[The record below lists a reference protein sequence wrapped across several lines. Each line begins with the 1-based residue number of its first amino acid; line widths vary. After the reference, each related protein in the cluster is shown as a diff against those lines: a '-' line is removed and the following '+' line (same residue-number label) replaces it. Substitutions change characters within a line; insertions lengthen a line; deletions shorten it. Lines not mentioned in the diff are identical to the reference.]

1 LSDKLELAKEIWEKA
16 LGELQIHVSKA
27 NYSTWL
33 SNSQGISYQDNIF
46 IVGVPSMFVAEWLS
60 TRLYSLVKQ
69 TLTNVT
75 GRDVDIRFTIPS
87 QDKLQASP
95 LASANQP
102 DGGTSSK
109 ATKYRFNPRYTFDNF
124 VVGNLNRLAYAASV
138 EVAEKPGYTYNPL
151 FLHSTA
157 GQGKTH
163 LLHAIGH
170 VAANNGLQ
178 AAYTTS
184 EQFTNEFVLAVRQK
198 RVEDFRSKFRN
209 VHVLLLDDIQF
220 LANKTQTLQC
230 FIHIFCELHNNN
242 RQIVIAADR
251 SPEDIASFSNELR
264 SRLQWGLVAD
274 IQPPDFETR
283 LAILQAKATDMMTPG
298 LEEAL
303 RIIAERI
310 HENVRQLEGAL
321 AYLTAR
327 AKLSGVNITPETI
340 NKLLTGTTYN
350 PDTRLIATAVA
361 DYFNLPVEEL
371 TGKKR
376 DRRAV
381 LARQITMYLMRE
393 ESSCSFAEIGKEL
406 GNRNH
411 ATALHGYGKIAREMN
426 IDPNLRTQISEIKNT
441 INLHKSSS

>member
-1 LSDKLELAKEIWEKA
+1 MESAKEVWEKA

-33 SNSQGISYQDNIF
+33 SSSQGISCQDNIF
-46 IVGVPSMFVAEWLS
+46 IVGIPNTFVAEWLS
-60 TRLYSLVKQ
+60 TRLYPLVKQ
-69 TLTNVT
+69 TLTNIM
-75 GRDVDIRFTIPS
+75 GRDIDIRFTVPS
-87 QDKLQASP
+87 QGTLQTGP
-95 LASANQP
+95 LAPASQP

-109 ATKYRFNPRYTFDNF
+109 ATQYRFNPKYTFDNF

-138 EVAEKPGYTYNPL
+138 EVAEKPGCAYNPL
-151 FLHSTA
+151 FLHSTT

-170 VAANNGLQ
+170 VAAKNGLQ

-184 EQFTNEFVLAVRQK
+184 ERFTNEFVLAVRQK
-198 RVEDFRSKFRN
+198 RVEDFRSKFRDI
-209 VHVLLLDDIQF
+209 HVLLFDDVQF
-220 LANKTQTLQC
+220 LANKKQTLEC
-230 FIHIFCELHNNN
+230 FLHIFCELHNNN

-251 SPEDIASFSNELR
+251 SPEHIASFNNKLR

-303 RIIAERI
+303 RIIAERL
-310 HENVRQLEGAL
+310 HDNVRQLEGAL

-327 AKLSGVNITPETI
+327 AKLTGVNITPETI
-340 NKLLTGTTYN
+340 NKLLTGTSHN

-361 DYFNLPVEEL
+361 DYFDLPIEEL

-406 GNRNH
+406 GDRNH
-411 ATALHGYGKIAREMN
+411 ATVLHGHEKIAREMS
-426 IDPNLRTQISEIKNT
+426 IDHNLRTQISEIKDK
-441 INLHKSSS
+441 INLHKSSSQVP

>member
-1 LSDKLELAKEIWEKA
+1 
-16 LGELQIHVSKA
+16 
-27 NYSTWL
+27 
-33 SNSQGISYQDNIF
+33 
-46 IVGVPSMFVAEWLS
+46 MFVAEWLS

-151 FLHSTA
+151 FLHSTT

-411 ATALHGYGKIAREMN
+411 ATVLHGHEKIAREMS
-426 IDPNLRTQISEIKNT
+426 IDHNLRTQISEIKNR